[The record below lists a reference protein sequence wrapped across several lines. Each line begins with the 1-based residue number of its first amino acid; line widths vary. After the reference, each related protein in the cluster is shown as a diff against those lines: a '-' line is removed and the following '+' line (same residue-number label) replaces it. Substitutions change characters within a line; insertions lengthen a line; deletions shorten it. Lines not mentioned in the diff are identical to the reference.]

1 MKSKREYLAGK
12 RRAAGDAY
20 LLARRQ
26 HAHSAALGQRLA
38 KATTELLRAELREAK
53 PSPQT
58 PKTRVQSDSSPDLFN
73 L

>member
-26 HAHSAALGQRLA
+26 HAHSAELGQRLA
-38 KATTELLRAELREAK
+38 KATTELLRAELRE
-53 PSPQT
+53 T
-58 PKTRVQSDSSPDLFN
+58 NPKTRVQPDSSPDLFN